1 MSGEE
6 NEELRKELKQ
16 LRSWLASMDGRI
28 SQMESRQQQQ
38 SNQPI
43 LRELRVPDRKT
54 GFLGGRIVSTS
65 PEGGLERE
73 IRAPVCDVCGK
84 AINGEE
90 FAVCT
95 CGKKLDL
102 GCVKYY
108 KTEALC
114 IDCLF
119 KKLPLSKQNY
129 LLLTCVANGV
139 SDIRTISK
147 LTRVL
152 REDVRSSMEDLLS
165 AKLIAREGMLVFS
178 NCRATKEGLEAIA
191 AFRQVYGQ
199 DYDIWVFDK
208 ELRKY
213 LRERSRASRIFAR

>member
-1 MSGEE
+1 MGEDI
-6 NEELRKELKQ
+6 EEIKREVQQ
-16 LRSWLASMDGRI
+16 LRTWLSQLDSRMT
-28 SQMESRQQQQ
+28 QMETQRQQA
-38 SNQPI
+38 NQPL
-43 LRELRVPDRKT
+43 LREVRVPERGT
-54 GFLGGRIVSTS
+54 GILGGRTVSTQK
-65 PEGGLERE
+65 GALERE
-73 IRAPVCDVCGK
+73 IRTPVCDVCGRSLTS
-84 AINGEE
+84 EE
-90 FAVCT
+90 FAVCS

-119 KKLPLSKQNY
+119 KKLPLTKQNY
-129 LLLTCVANGV
+129 LVLTCIANGITDV
-139 SDIRTISK
+139 RTISK
-147 LTRVL
+147 LTRIL
-152 REDVRSSMEDLLS
+152 SENVRSSLEELLS

-178 NCRATKEGLEAIA
+178 NCRATKEGLEAIS

-199 DYDIWVFDK
+199 DYDVWVFDK